1 MDIFNLPISE
11 RIDWLMEHAR
21 THSTSYS
28 SPESSMARTRYLAEH
43 PTDLVVLKC
52 MDGRVNFSM
61 ATNTPQ
67 GIINPLRNLGG
78 YFNLG
83 WPHMSEVLTNHLR
96 GVISEGRRSMIMI
109 SYHYSKGSPKR
120 GCAGFNYDIDAA
132 KAHTLELKKQVEQV
146 FGPGHSIV
154 YPMVCGFETDE
165 DALILHG
172 SNGDKLDVSTLA
184 PSDRDSL
191 LPRLEKLF
199 PDMSTQMRLDLLPL
213 VEGNIEHI
221 EKGRD
226 QTRQLDNVH
235 REWTICVGHVYD
247 FLQIPNLALII
258 GPYSPSLE
266 EPIHKAAGIIQDN
279 METGRI
285 PDDGFLLLTSAPYR
299 DAGLEMERAKLNS
312 RFLSDFAAKQIRL
325 SHPHLAKKMHMR
337 TAVMN
342 WQTRDLSL
350 LA

>member
-1 MDIFNLPISE
+1 MDIHNLPIGE

-21 THSTSYS
+21 THSASYS

-52 MDGRVNFSM
+52 MDGRVNLSV

-78 YFNLG
+78 YFDLG
-83 WPHMSEVLTNHLR
+83 WPHMSEVLSNHLQ
-96 GVISEGRRSMIMI
+96 GVIAEGRRSMIMI
-109 SYHYSKGSPKR
+109 SYHYSKGSPDR
-120 GCAGFNYDIDAA
+120 GCAGFNYDIEAA
-132 KAHTLELKKQVEQV
+132 KNHTLELKCQVEQL

-154 YPMVCGFETDE
+154 YPLVCGFETDE

-172 SNGDKLDVSTLA
+172 SNGDTLDVSTLGSA
-184 PSDRDSL
+184 DTDSL
-191 LPRLEKLF
+191 LPRLELLL
-199 PDMSTQMRLDLLPL
+199 PDMSVQMQRDLLPL
-213 VEGNIEHI
+213 VKGNIEHI
-221 EKGRD
+221 QKGRD
-226 QTRQLDNVH
+226 QLRELESVH

-258 GPYSPSLE
+258 GPYSPDLG
-266 EPIHKAAGIIQDN
+266 EPVRKAAGIIQNN
-279 METGRI
+279 MLQGRI

-299 DAGLEMERAKLNS
+299 EVGLEMERAKLNS
-312 RFLSDFAAKQIRL
+312 RFLSDFAARQIVA
-325 SHPHLAKKMHMR
+325 SHPELARKMHIR

-350 LA
+350 LD